1 MPRRLR
7 VRLYRWRQPLG
18 GSEDPLSVADDI
30 IRSVVSAA
38 DREQAIEEMFF
49 ALYPRLARTAFGLV
63 GDWDLAEQIAQE
75 AFLRLWRRWPW
86 LRDPQAAPAYLQR
99 TVVNLARLTLR
110 RLAVERRA
118 LARGAGERSV
128 AAADEGGDLAGDLA
142 LRRAVE
148 ALPYRKRACV
158 VLRYL
163 VGLTEAETAAALG
176 VSVGTVKSQ
185 THKALRQ
192 LRDVLGESASI
203 ATRGSTT

>member
-1 MPRRLR
+1 
-7 VRLYRWRQPLG
+7 
-18 GSEDPLSVADDI
+18 VADDI

-38 DREQAIEEMFF
+38 DREEAIEELFF
-49 ALYPRLARTAFGLV
+49 ALYPRLARTAFALV
-63 GDWDLAEQIAQE
+63 GDWHVAEQIAQE

-86 LRDPQAAPAYLQR
+86 LRDQQAAPAYLHR
-99 TVVNLARLTLR
+99 TVVNLARLSLR

-118 LARGAGERSV
+118 LARDAGERAV
-128 AAADEGGDLAGDLA
+128 ALADDGGDLAGDLA

-163 VGLTEAETAAALG
+163 EGLSEAETASALG
-176 VSVGTVKSQ
+176 ISVGTVKSQ

-192 LRDVLGESASI
+192 LRDVLGEPAGSAKKGS
-203 ATRGSTT
+203 AT

>member
-1 MPRRLR
+1 LA
-7 VRLYRWRQPLG
+7 
-18 GSEDPLSVADDI
+18 SAEDPLSVAEDV

-63 GDWDLAEQIAQE
+63 GDWDVAEQIAQE

-99 TVVNLARLTLR
+99 TVVNLARGSLR

-118 LARGAGERSV
+118 LARNAGERAV
-128 AAADEGGDLAGDLA
+128 AEADDRGDLAADIA

-148 ALPYRKRACV
+148 SLPYRKRACV

-163 VGLTEAETAAALG
+163 IGLSEAETAGALG

-192 LRDVLGESASI
+192 LREVLSESASI
-203 ATRGSTT
+203 AGRGSAT